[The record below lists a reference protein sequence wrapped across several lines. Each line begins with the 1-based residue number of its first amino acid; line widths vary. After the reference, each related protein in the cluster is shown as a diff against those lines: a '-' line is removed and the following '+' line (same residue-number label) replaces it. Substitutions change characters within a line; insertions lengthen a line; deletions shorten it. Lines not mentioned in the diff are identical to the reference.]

1 MTAAL
6 CPADVPP
13 EILECPR
20 GCGLVTLA
28 TPSLKW
34 GPWRMQVHLAA
45 GPRCPTPRPGASSH
59 YMTPAQL
66 RRYRNDEAMNGP
78 RD

>member
-1 MTAAL
+1 MTAAQ
-6 CPADVPP
+6 CPAEVAP

-28 TPSLKW
+28 DPSLKW
-34 GPWRMQVHLAA
+34 GPWRMQVHLAT
-45 GPRCPTPRPGASSH
+45 GPRCSTPMPGTSSH

-66 RRYRNDEAMNGP
+66 RRYHQPRGP
-78 RD
+78 QHRGN